1 MKIVAFEGQ
10 GGPRLGVVEGS
21 EVVDLTAADSN
32 APTDLGAW
40 LAKNNGETKPLA
52 DIAKRAPASARKP
65 LAGLTY
71 ALPVGRP
78 GKILCLGLN
87 YLDHVKEGPNRDN
100 IPKFP
105 TIFMRSR
112 TSLVPHGQPILRP
125 QVTETLDYE
134 AELILVVG
142 KRAKHLTA
150 ADATS
155 CIAGYSCGNEGSV
168 REFQRKTTQWDMG
181 KNFDRTGGFGPWLVT
196 ADELPPAAKGL
207 KIESRLNGKVMQSDN
222 TDNMMFP
229 IVDLLV
235 YVTQGMTLEPGDII
249 FTGTPSGVGHA
260 RQPPVFMK
268 NGDTCEIE
276 IQGIGVLRNPV
287 VDEKAG

>member
-10 GGPRLGVVEGS
+10 GGPRLGIVEGN
-21 EVVDLTAADSN
+21 EVVDLNAADTSL
-32 APTDLGAW
+32 PTDLGEW
-40 LAKNNGETKPLA
+40 LAKHNGETKPLA
-52 DIAKRAPASARKP
+52 DLAKRAPASARRP

-71 ALPVGRP
+71 ALPIGRP
-78 GKILCLGLN
+78 GKVICLGLN

-112 TSLVPHGQPILRP
+112 TSLVPHGQPIVRP
-125 QVTETLDYE
+125 RVTNTLDYE
-134 AELILVVG
+134 AELILVIG
-142 KRAKHLTA
+142 KRAKHLSA
-150 ADATS
+150 GNALS
-155 CIAGYSCGNEGSV
+155 CIAGYCCGNEGSV

-196 ADELPPAAKGL
+196 ADELPPGAKGL
-207 KIESRLNGKVMQSDN
+207 KIESRLDGKVMQSDN

-229 IVDLLV
+229 IVELLV

-260 RQPPVFMK
+260 RTPPVFMK
-268 NGDTCEIE
+268 NGDICEVE

>member
-10 GGPRLGVVEGS
+10 GGPRLGIVEGDQ
-21 EVVDLTAADSN
+21 VIDLNAADASV
-32 APTDLGAW
+32 PTDLGEW
-40 LAKNNGETKPLA
+40 LARNNGETRPLA
-52 DIAKRAPASARKP
+52 EIAKRAPGSARRP
-65 LAGLTY
+65 LAGLAY

-78 GKILCLGLN
+78 GKVLCLGLN

-100 IPKFP
+100 VPKFP

-112 TSLVPHGQPILRP
+112 TSLVPHGQPIMRP
-125 QVTETLDYE
+125 LVTETLDYE
-134 AELILVVG
+134 AELIVVIG
-142 KRAKHLTA
+142 KRAKHLSA
-150 ADATS
+150 ANAAA
-155 CIAGYSCGNEGSV
+155 CVAGYSCGNEGSV

-235 YVTQGMTLEPGDII
+235 YLTQGMTLEPGDVI

>member
-10 GGPRLGVVEGS
+10 DGPRLGIVEGDQAI
-21 EVVDLTAADSN
+21 DLKAADTD
-32 APTDLGAW
+32 APTDLGEW
-40 LAKNNGETKPLA
+40 LAKTNGDLAPLA
-52 DIAKRAPASARKP
+52 AIAKRAPASAHRP
-65 LAGLTY
+65 LAGLIY
-71 ALPVGRP
+71 RLPIARP
-78 GKILCLGLN
+78 GKVICLGLN
-87 YLDHVKEGPNRDN
+87 YLEHVKEGVQRDN

-105 TIFMRSR
+105 SIFMRSR
-112 TSLVPHGQPILRP
+112 TSLVPHGWPILRP
-125 QVTETLDYE
+125 QASVTLDYE
-134 AELILVVG
+134 AEMILVVG
-142 KRAKHLTA
+142 KRAKRLTPA
-150 ADATS
+150 NALS
-155 CIAGYSCGNEGSV
+155 CVAGYSCGNEGSV

-196 ADELPPAAKGL
+196 ADELPPGAKGL
-207 KIESRLNGKVMQSDN
+207 KIESRLDGKVMQSDN

-229 IVDLLV
+229 IVELLV

-260 RQPPVFMK
+260 RTPPVFMK
-268 NGDTCEIE
+268 NGDICEVE

>member
-21 EVVDLTAADSN
+21 EVVDLTAADSS

-150 ADATS
+150 ANATS

-181 KNFDRTGGFGPWLVT
+181 KNFDRTGSFGPWLVT

>member
-40 LAKNNGETKPLA
+40 LAKNNGDTKPLA
-52 DIAKRAPASARKP
+52 DIAKRAPQGARKP

-150 ADATS
+150 ANATS